1 MFKSKDKQTECDA
14 GFKVTIAKKPFIFYK
29 REKGKMK
36 GIAENMKD
44 NRRSKHF
51 FLISFSVLTMTK
63 LSVPINFA
71 KYMDGFNI
79 ARITRRSILGSIC
92 PTK

>member
-1 MFKSKDKQTECDA
+1 MTIEKSPGNNFKKGAEL
-14 GFKVTIAKKPFIFYK
+14 
-29 REKGKMK
+29 EKGKLK

>member
-1 MFKSKDKQTECDA
+1 MTECDA

-51 FLISFSVLTMTK
+51 FLSPVISFNVLTMTK

-71 KYMDGFNI
+71 KYMDGFII